1 MDTQQSVAAAAVQSR
16 GMVAAAANHP
26 VSVVAAGDVGS
37 SPRATCGGFVAL
49 DVGALS
55 SLAGDAGPPG
65 TPTAPPRT
73 PKVMRSL
80 SRKGDRKPADPDANA
95 NANGTAGT
103 SPLQTVAS
111 SLESRFECLMCNGG
125 GGSERPQLFVHVA
138 AGDLGDAPGSARL
151 VVHTPLA
158 GTPGSKSRRSSVG
171 TLILLY
177 FTLSMS
183 RADTSSGGA
192 SDAR

>member
-1 MDTQQSVAAAAVQSR
+1 MGEAAS
-16 GMVAAAANHP
+16 NHP
-26 VSVVAAGDVGS
+26 VLAPGDVGQQS
-37 SPRATCGGFVAL
+37 FGASAAGGGFVAL

-65 TPTAPPRT
+65 PPSAPPRT
-73 PKVMRSL
+73 PKVVRSL
-80 SRKGDRKPADPDANA
+80 SRKGDRKPADGDG
-95 NANGTAGT
+95 NGTGGA
-103 SPLQTVAS
+103 
-111 SLESRFECLMCNGG
+111 G

-151 VVHTPLA
+151 IVHTPLA
-158 GTPGSKSRRSSVG
+158 GTPGSKSRRFGRRPAPWLDPRRVVFLFATLSSVG

-183 RADTSSGGA
+183 RADSSGSAGAGGA

>member
-1 MDTQQSVAAAAVQSR
+1 MGDAAV
-16 GMVAAAANHP
+16 NHP
-26 VSVVAAGDVGS
+26 VVAAGGDAGQS
-37 SPRATCGGFVAL
+37 SFPAAAGGFVAL

-55 SLAGDAGPPG
+55 SLAGDAGLPG

-73 PKVMRSL
+73 PVMRSL
-80 SRKGDRKPADPDANA
+80 SRKGDRKPPPPDAD
-95 NANGTAGT
+95 ANGTA
-103 SPLQTVAS
+103 
-111 SLESRFECLMCNGG
+111 G

-158 GTPGSKSRRSSVG
+158 GTPGSKSRRFGRRPAPWLDPRRVVFLFATLSSVG

-183 RADTSSGGA
+183 RADSSSGGGGA

>member
-1 MDTQQSVAAAAVQSR
+1 MGD
-16 GMVAAAANHP
+16 AAANHP
-26 VSVVAAGDVGS
+26 ILAVGDVGQS
-37 SPRATCGGFVAL
+37 SFGVNSSAAATGGGFVAL

-55 SLAGDAGPPG
+55 SSLAGDAGPPPG

-73 PKVMRSL
+73 PTAPPRTPKVVRSL
-80 SRKGDRKPADPDANA
+80 SRKGDRKPTDGD
-95 NANGTAGT
+95 ANGTAG
-103 SPLQTVAS
+103 
-111 SLESRFECLMCNGG
+111 GG
-125 GGSERPQLFVHVA
+125 GERPQLFVHVA
-138 AGDLGDAPGSARL
+138 AGDLGDAPSSARL

-158 GTPGSKSRRSSVG
+158 STPGSKSRRFGRRPAPWLDPRRVVFLFATLSSVG

-183 RADTSSGGA
+183 RADSSGSGGGGA

>member
-1 MDTQQSVAAAAVQSR
+1 MGD
-16 GMVAAAANHP
+16 AAANHP
-26 VSVVAAGDVGS
+26 VVAAGGGAGQSSFGANS
-37 SPRATCGGFVAL
+37 SPATVAGGGFVAL

-80 SRKGDRKPADPDANA
+80 SRKGDRKPPPAEAD
-95 NANGTAGT
+95 ANGTA
-103 SPLQTVAS
+103 
-111 SLESRFECLMCNGG
+111 G

-158 GTPGSKSRRSSVG
+158 GTPGSKSRRFGRRPAPWLDPRRVVFLFATLSSVG

-183 RADTSSGGA
+183 RADTSIGGGGGA

>member
-1 MDTQQSVAAAAVQSR
+1 MGD
-16 GMVAAAANHP
+16 AAANHP
-26 VSVVAAGDVGS
+26 VLAAGDVGQRSFSANS
-37 SPRATCGGFVAL
+37 SAAATGGGFVAL

-65 TPTAPPRT
+65 TPTALPRTPTAPPRT

-80 SRKGDRKPADPDANA
+80 SRKGDRKPSADAD
-95 NANGTAGT
+95 ANGTAG
-103 SPLQTVAS
+103 
-111 SLESRFECLMCNGG
+111 GG
-125 GGSERPQLFVHVA
+125 GERPQLFVHVA

-158 GTPGSKSRRSSVG
+158 GTPGSKSRRFGRRPAPWLDPRRVVFLFATLSSVG

-183 RADTSSGGA
+183 RTDSGGSGDGGA

>member
-1 MDTQQSVAAAAVQSR
+1 MGAAAAAKHALQ
-16 GMVAAAANHP
+16 
-26 VSVVAAGDVGS
+26 VVAAGGDAGQS
-37 SPRATCGGFVAL
+37 SFSANSPPTTGAGFVAL
-49 DVGALS
+49 DVGELS

-65 TPTAPPRT
+65 TPIAPPRT
-73 PKVMRSL
+73 PRVVRSL
-80 SRKGDRKPADPDANA
+80 SRKGDRKPADADANA
-95 NANGTAGT
+95 TAG
-103 SPLQTVAS
+103 
-111 SLESRFECLMCNGG
+111 GG
-125 GGSERPQLFVHVA
+125 RERPQLFVHVA

-158 GTPGSKSRRSSVG
+158 GTPGSKSRRFGRRAAPWLDPRRVVFLFATLSSVG

-183 RADTSSGGA
+183 RADSSSGGGGGSGG

>member
-1 MDTQQSVAAAAVQSR
+1 MGDAAS
-16 GMVAAAANHP
+16 NHP
-26 VSVVAAGDVGS
+26 ALAAGDVAGQQS
-37 SPRATCGGFVAL
+37 SFGTSATTGGGFVAL

-55 SLAGDAGPPG
+55 SLAADAAAPG

-73 PKVMRSL
+73 PKVVRSL
-80 SRKGDRKPADPDANA
+80 SRKGDRKPADGDGNG
-95 NANGTAGT
+95 NGTA
-103 SPLQTVAS
+103 
-111 SLESRFECLMCNGG
+111 G

-158 GTPGSKSRRSSVG
+158 GTPGSKSRRFGRRPAPLLDPRRVVFLFATLSSVG

-183 RADTSSGGA
+183 RGDSSGDGGGGA

>member
-1 MDTQQSVAAAAVQSR
+1 MGDTAV
-16 GMVAAAANHP
+16 NHP
-26 VSVVAAGDVGS
+26 VVAAGGDAGQSSFGANS
-37 SPRATCGGFVAL
+37 SPAAAGGFVAL

-55 SLAGDAGPPG
+55 SLASDAGPPG

-80 SRKGDRKPADPDANA
+80 SRKGDRKPADAD
-95 NANGTAGT
+95 ANGTA
-103 SPLQTVAS
+103 
-111 SLESRFECLMCNGG
+111 G

-158 GTPGSKSRRSSVG
+158 GTPGSKSRRFGRRPAPWLDPRRVVFLFATLSSVG

-183 RADTSSGGA
+183 RADTSSGGGGA

>member
-1 MDTQQSVAAAAVQSR
+1 MGD
-16 GMVAAAANHP
+16 AAANYP
-26 VSVVAAGDVGS
+26 VLAAGDVGQRS
-37 SPRATCGGFVAL
+37 FGANSTPATGGGFVAL

-65 TPTAPPRT
+65 TPTATPRTPAAPPRT
-73 PKVMRSL
+73 PKVVRSL
-80 SRKGDRKPADPDANA
+80 SRKGDRKPPPADAD
-95 NANGTAGT
+95 ANGTAG
-103 SPLQTVAS
+103 
-111 SLESRFECLMCNGG
+111 GG
-125 GGSERPQLFVHVA
+125 GERPQLFVHVA
-138 AGDLGDAPGSARL
+138 AGDLGDGPGSARL

-158 GTPGSKSRRSSVG
+158 GTPGSKSRRFGRRPAPWLDPRRVVFLFATLSSVG

-183 RADTSSGGA
+183 RADSGGSGGGGGA

>member
-26 VSVVAAGDVGS
+26 VVAAGDVGS

-73 PKVMRSL
+73 PVS
-80 SRKGDRKPADPDANA
+80 
-95 NANGTAGT
+95 
-103 SPLQTVAS
+103 
-111 SLESRFECLMCNGG
+111 G

-158 GTPGSKSRRSSVG
+158 GTPGSKSRRFGRRPAPWLDPRRVVLLFATLSSVG

>member
-1 MDTQQSVAAAAVQSR
+1 MGD
-16 GMVAAAANHP
+16 AAAANHP
-26 VSVVAAGDVGS
+26 VLAPGDVGQS
-37 SPRATCGGFVAL
+37 SFGANSSAAGAGGGFVAL

-73 PKVMRSL
+73 PTASAAPPRTPVVRSL
-80 SRKGDRKPADPDANA
+80 SRKGDRKSADGDANA
-95 NANGTAGT
+95 TA
-103 SPLQTVAS
+103 
-111 SLESRFECLMCNGG
+111 GG
-125 GGSERPQLFVHVA
+125 GGERPQLFVHVA

-158 GTPGSKSRRSSVG
+158 GTPGSKSRRFGRRPAPWLDPRRVVFLFATLSSVG

-183 RADTSSGGA
+183 RPDSSGSGGGGA

>member
-1 MDTQQSVAAAAVQSR
+1 MGD
-16 GMVAAAANHP
+16 AAANHP
-26 VSVVAAGDVGS
+26 VLAAGDVGQRSFGANS
-37 SPRATCGGFVAL
+37 SPAAAGGFVAL

-55 SLAGDAGPPG
+55 SLAGDAGSPGTPTAPPR

-80 SRKGDRKPADPDANA
+80 SRKGDRKPPADAD
-95 NANGTAGT
+95 ANGTAG
-103 SPLQTVAS
+103 
-111 SLESRFECLMCNGG
+111 GG
-125 GGSERPQLFVHVA
+125 GERPQLFVHVA

-158 GTPGSKSRRSSVG
+158 GTPGSKSRRFGRRPAPWLDPRRVVFLFATLSSVG

-183 RADTSSGGA
+183 RSDSGGSGA

>member
-1 MDTQQSVAAAAVQSR
+1 MDTQQSVVAAAIQSR

-26 VSVVAAGDVGS
+26 VVAAGDVGS

-95 NANGTAGT
+95 NANGTAG
-103 SPLQTVAS
+103 
-111 SLESRFECLMCNGG
+111 G

-138 AGDLGDAPGSARL
+138 AGELGDAPGSARL

-158 GTPGSKSRRSSVG
+158 GTPGSKSRRFGRRPAPWLDPRRVVLLFATLSSVG